1 METVK
6 RHHSRT
12 FVAVEE
18 DILSQLK
25 NSREI
30 MTKNRKDN
38 INFIE
43 NNLEPSIKSY
53 DLLNYEN
60 LTKNWNKI
68 EGIMMKKLATI

>member
-1 METVK
+1 
-6 RHHSRT
+6 
-12 FVAVEE
+12 
-18 DILSQLK
+18 
-25 NSREI
+25 